1 MVQKFQLPLERWEA
15 EARAEQRAAEQRAL
29 QARIRQRVKSGQ
41 DPRVAELEEVAAQ
54 EQKKRLSLMEP
65 EQQHLDLFEDADRW
79 PKHPY
84 CSQDQ
89 TAGQIRCLRSALLRP
104 YIQANPPHLRVW
116 SLHDIDRPGGGLCW
130 EDANLPPPTW
140 AAINKKNGHAHLSW
154 GLAAPV
160 LVSGLGARDAP
171 MRYLAAIESMMREAL
186 QADPGFS
193 GLITKNPA
201 CPVWRTL
208 RGPRDYYELRE
219 LAEWLPEIEKHVPK
233 RADPRA
239 IERIGLGR
247 NVTLFDHL
255 RLWAYQAV
263 RKYWGGG
270 LQGWNAWVSAS
281 NSQALV
287 MNAELFGG
295 NTLLGNEVWH
305 ISKSVAKW
313 TWQNFSPAKF
323 SESQAARGRLGG
335 LAKGAANED
344 KRASARM
351 MRAKGM
357 TIRAIAAELQ
367 VSIGSVSAW
376 CRDADAGEV

>member
-15 EARAEQRAAEQRAL
+15 EARAEAEAAEKRAL

-41 DPRVAELEEVAAQ
+41 DPRTAEMEEVAELD
-54 EQKKRLSLMEP
+54 KKRFLPLMEP

-89 TAGQIRCLRSALLRP
+89 TASQIRRLKSAILRP

-116 SLHDIDRPGGGLCW
+116 SLHDIDRAGGGLAW
-130 EDANLPPPTW
+130 ESANLPPPTW
-140 AAINKKNGHAHLSW
+140 AAVNKTNGHAHLSW
-154 GLAAPV
+154 GLSSPV

-171 MRYLAAIESMMREAL
+171 MRYLVAIESMMREML
-186 QADPGFS
+186 QADPGFA

-201 CPVWRTL
+201 CPIWRTL
-208 RGPRDYYELRE
+208 RGPRDYYELGE
-219 LAEWLPEIEKHVPK
+219 LAEWLPELEKHVPK

-255 RLWAYQAV
+255 RLWAYTAV
-263 RKYWGGG
+263 RRYWGGG
-270 LQGWNAWVSAS
+270 LQGWNAWVSES
-281 NSQALV
+281 NTQALV
-287 MNAELFGG
+287 MNADLFGG
-295 NTLLGNEVWH
+295 NTLEGNEVWH
-305 ISKSVAKW
+305 LAKSVAKW
-313 TWQNFSPAKF
+313 VWQHFSPTKF
-323 SESQAARGRLGG
+323 SEFQAAKGRLGG

-357 TIRAIAAELQ
+357 TQQAIANELG
-367 VSIGSVSAW
+367 VSQASVSSW
-376 CRDADAGEV
+376 LK